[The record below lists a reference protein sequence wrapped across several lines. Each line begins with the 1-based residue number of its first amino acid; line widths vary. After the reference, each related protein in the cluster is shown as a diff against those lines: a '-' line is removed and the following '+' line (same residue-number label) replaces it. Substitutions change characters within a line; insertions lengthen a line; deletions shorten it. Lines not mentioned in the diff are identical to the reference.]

1 MNGKVPLTQEDRA
14 CRRSCPVRIE
24 GTYGWGR
31 AHAPTASWCRR
42 TAGAWSRRPVPSYCG
57 RRCGRPSWPARPV
70 SRAEKSVDLARE
82 DLKVD
87 PVNRPGSRS
96 ELADQLLRR
105 DRGHGHGPVHARTV
119 LGRPNRARELL
130 PNGRSCSAVVK
141 ASEMAS
147 LRSWRFVAC
156 FSSGALSAPGAAHP
170 GMGPVP
176 AREPWARLPASG
188 AAVAGAPSHAVA
200 RTLARGADIQVRD
213 SSPGSPN
220 QPPRLAG
227 TRSRVSATSLVADRA
242 LTDPA

>member
-87 PVNRPGSRS
+87 PVNRLGSRS

-119 LGRPNRARELL
+119 L
-130 PNGRSCSAVVK
+130 CS
-141 ASEMAS
+141 
-147 LRSWRFVAC
+147 
-156 FSSGALSAPGAAHP
+156 GGGPP
-170 GMGPVP
+170 GMGPLP

-188 AAVAGAPSHAVA
+188 AAVVGAPPHAVA
-200 RTLARGADIQVRD
+200 RTIARGADIQVRD

-242 LTDPA
+242 LTDRAPTDPA